1 MPTAYYKS
9 QDKNFTLLQGD
20 CIELLNSFEF
30 KFDMIFADPPYHLSN
45 GGISIQSGV
54 PVSVNK
60 GKWDKSQG
68 FEEDYKF
75 DKTWLA
81 ACREHLK
88 SDGTIWVSGTYHNIF
103 SVARCLTELD
113 FKILNCITWVKT
125 NLPFDTDVQRDRGTR
140 TILLENIINAKYN
153 HIVYPTGRVL
163 LESDNEEHLS
173 QDAFF
178 WNIVFREVAHG
189 LGVKETVNGKGSVQD
204 ALGSAAPTFEEIK
217 ANAAGVLLVCKLQN
231 HYDIRHLFT
240 KDDALVTFFA
250 SLVRSERFGDASS
263 LGRASIIIYNY
274 LQEAGAFKRKESGHY
289 SLDLAKMEAA
299 LSDLTALV
307 LKTQATGDRE
317 FAVDFEKR
325 YSKRSANYDADLMS
339 LGLEKIPADIRF
351 K

>member
-125 NLPFDTDVQRDRGTR
+125 NPPP
-140 TILLENIINAKYN
+140 N
-153 HIVYPTGRVL
+153 
-163 LESDNEEHLS
+163 LS
-173 QDAFF
+173 CRYFTYSA
-178 WNIVFREVAHG
+178 EYT
-189 LGVKETVNGKGSVQD
+189 LKNGS
-204 ALGSAAPTFEEIK
+204 SNSSF
-217 ANAAGVLLVCKLQN
+217 
-231 HYDIRHLFT
+231 
-240 KDDALVTFFA
+240 
-250 SLVRSERFGDASS
+250 SERSFIFGIHSS
-263 LGRASIIIYNY
+263 LWSWSTCFILYLFWCLHSFCSICVRLSIIVKLCYPFYNTC
-274 LQEAGAFKRKESGHY
+274 
-289 SLDLAKMEAA
+289 M
-299 LSDLTALV
+299 TA
-307 LKTQATGDRE
+307 
-317 FAVDFEKR
+317 
-325 YSKRSANYDADLMS
+325 
-339 LGLEKIPADIRF
+339 
-351 K
+351 